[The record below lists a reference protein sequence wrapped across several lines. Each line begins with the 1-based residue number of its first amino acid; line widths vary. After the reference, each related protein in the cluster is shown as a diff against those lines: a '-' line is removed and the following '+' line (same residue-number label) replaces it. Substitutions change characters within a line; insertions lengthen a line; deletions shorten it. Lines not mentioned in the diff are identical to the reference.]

1 MLVQKTESNA
11 FLFWQC
17 FAIPGTLET
26 LKTTVVVVLLSGE
39 VVQPD
44 IENFNISKQL
54 KNIIDVWVGK

>member
-1 MLVQKTESNA
+1 MLVQKIESNA
-11 FLFWQC
+11 FLFWQY

-44 IENFNISKQL
+44 IENFTISKQ
-54 KNIIDVWVGK
+54 